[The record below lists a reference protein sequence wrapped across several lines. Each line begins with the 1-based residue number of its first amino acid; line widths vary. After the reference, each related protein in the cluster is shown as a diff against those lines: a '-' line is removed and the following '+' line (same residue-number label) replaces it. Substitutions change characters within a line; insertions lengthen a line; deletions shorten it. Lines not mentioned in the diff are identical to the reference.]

1 MTFFVILRP
10 ELTIVNLVK
19 GENKGYKWKPGQR
32 VSLIADKHL
41 VSGKYRPLPDVFAGV
56 YISHNIM
63 GRGGNGAGEKMKNEA
78 VRNKMK
84 KKEKGEG
91 KKKRRK
97 RGRVIFLLIYGTLLM
112 IIVY

>member
-41 VSGKYRPLPDVFAGV
+41 VSGKYRPLPDVLCMDLKLRPIDPGFP
-56 YISHNIM
+56 NQ
-63 GRGGNGAGEKMKNEA
+63 R
-78 VRNKMK
+78 
-84 KKEKGEG
+84 
-91 KKKRRK
+91 
-97 RGRVIFLLIYGTLLM
+97 FLHYL
-112 IIVY
+112 